1 MTDVHSAV
9 GSYVSDAVEAAERA
23 EFEAHLAFCEGCR
36 QEVAEFDETTAE
48 LVRLVATPPPS
59 SLRERVLAGIREV
72 RPLPPEA
79 LSHEPGP
86 HEPLPPGEANSPTPT
101 AIDSLRPVS
110 VRRREPNRMRTA
122 SDAPDWDGPAD
133 DPAERGQWRRTG
145 VLALAVAAA
154 LVVALALGGW
164 VYALQQQSETLTA
177 QREAATRTIERE
189 RQLLS
194 APDARVL
201 TRTTGG
207 ARYSFVVSRQRGEA
221 LFLGTDLPDPG
232 PERTYQLWTLDAAEQ
247 PVPDDLVR
255 GFGRTQKWFSG
266 PIDTA
271 TGLAVSIE
279 PAEGAQTPTDIR
291 TILPF

>member
-23 EFEAHLAFCEGCR
+23 EFEEHLADCESCR

-59 SLRERVLAGIREV
+59 SLRERVLTGIREV
-72 RPLPPEA
+72 RPLPP
-79 LSHEPGP
+79 
-86 HEPLPPGEANSPTPT
+86 GEATSPTP
-101 AIDSLRPVS
+101 ASLDALRPAS
-110 VRRREPNRMRTA
+110 MRPASMRRRGPDWAPTA
-122 SDAPDWDGPAD
+122 SEAPDWDAPAD
-133 DPAERGQWRRTG
+133 DRADRGQWRRTG

-164 VYALQQQSETLTA
+164 VYTLQQQRETLTT
-177 QREAATRTIERE
+177 QREAATRAVERE

-201 TRTTGG
+201 TRTAGG

-232 PERTYQLWTLDAAEQ
+232 PDRTYQLWTLDAAEQ

-255 GFGRTQKWFSG
+255 GFGKTQKWFSG
-266 PIDTA
+266 SIGTA

-279 PAEGAQTPTDIR
+279 PAEGARTPTDIR
-291 TILPF
+291 TVIPF